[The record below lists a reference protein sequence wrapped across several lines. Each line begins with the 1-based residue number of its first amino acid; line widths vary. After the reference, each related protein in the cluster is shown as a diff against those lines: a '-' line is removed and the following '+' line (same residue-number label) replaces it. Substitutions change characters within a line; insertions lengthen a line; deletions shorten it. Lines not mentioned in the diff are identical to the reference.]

1 MLLTLLPVSHARPVE
16 PGLLARPEHLEG
28 SVLADRVRPAEDPV
42 LPGGEPAE
50 NTRRHALA
58 AAEAQILFEARQRIG
73 RERGALLDGDAQLV
87 VPVDLIR
94 GPSDEPQLE
103 RARRRDGRP
112 AHG

>member
-1 MLLTLLPVSHARPVE
+1 MLLTLFPVSHARPVE
-16 PGLLARPEHLEG
+16 LGLLARPKQLEG

-73 RERGALLDGDAQLV
+73 RERGALLDGDAQLI
-87 VPVDLIR
+87 VPVDLVR
-94 GPSDEPQLE
+94 GSGTEPQPQ
-103 RARRRDGRP
+103 RARRRDAR
-112 AHG
+112 